1 MEDILNSFKNFSISI
16 FIPFDNNGNNNI
28 TNLISLIKYDFNQ
41 LSELYIS
48 SQKGEITTF
57 DYALEYNHIF
67 KNLYTIKN
75 IKIIESIL
83 FNNNFGEKLLI
94 KYILSKNNS
103 IFIDINTIN
112 CIINYYLEDLKNS
125 ILY

>member
-1 MEDILNSFKNFSISI
+1 M
-16 FIPFDNNGNNNI
+16 
-28 TNLISLIKYDFNQ
+28 
-41 LSELYIS
+41 SELYIS